1 MPAFRDLADITGV
14 ETWNGGAK
22 SPGVCGGNSGKLHGL
37 NLSLHKH
44 IRMCGMVV
52 DSVVRA
58 DEGQKGST
66 GVRPEEA
73 EQDIFW
79 LGRWR
84 QTAPAV
90 TLTI

>member
-1 MPAFRDLADITGV
+1 
-14 ETWNGGAK
+14 
-22 SPGVCGGNSGKLHGL
+22 
-37 NLSLHKH
+37 
-44 IRMCGMVV
+44 MVV